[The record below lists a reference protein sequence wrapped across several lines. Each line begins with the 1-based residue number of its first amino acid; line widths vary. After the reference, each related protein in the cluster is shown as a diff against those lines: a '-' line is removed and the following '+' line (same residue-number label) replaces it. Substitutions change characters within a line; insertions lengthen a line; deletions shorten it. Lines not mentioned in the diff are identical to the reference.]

1 MISAQS
7 MTDKWYEKLREIT
20 VKGRKRHDE
29 RQDKL
34 WSEGVEDMI
43 RRWGRSDHMEE
54 KNRGL
59 RLGRLGDAHRAY
71 WRSTVD
77 WGGGA
82 GFIVGRLP
90 GPPVQG
96 EDTGRVG
103 RGTVREVRE
112 RCGLGGGRQ
121 GQGPLLDRPVGGQH
135 NHQTSPI
142 PKE

>member
-1 MISAQS
+1 MV
-7 MTDKWYEKLREIT
+7 REIT
-20 VKGRKRHDE
+20 VKGRKRHEE

-34 WSEGVEDMI
+34 WSEGAEDVI

-77 WGGGA
+77 CGGGA
-82 GFIVGRLP
+82 GLIVGRLP
-90 GPPVQG
+90 GPA

-112 RCGLGGGRQ
+112 RWGLGEGGR
-121 GQGPLLDRPVGGQH
+121 GRGPC
-135 NHQTSPI
+135 
-142 PKE
+142 